1 MKVRFWGTRGSIPAP
16 GSETSRYGGN
26 TTCLEIQSGKTRL
39 IFDAGTG
46 IRQLGYLLK
55 SENLPIRIIFTHFHW
70 DHIQGLPFFIPIYIP
85 DKPVE
90 FYAYPP
96 FYQGLKEM
104 MMNQLQK
111 DYFPAE
117 YQTLPS
123 LLKFFKLKKRN
134 NSFGSLQISLIENN
148 HPGGAIGYRLVEGK
162 KAFVFL
168 SDNEL
173 KPPEARTDWTDFVQ
187 FCKGADVL
195 VHDAQYNDQELKE
208 KPGWGHSSYSQVCQ
222 LALEAGVKQLI
233 FTHHEP
239 LHSDDYIDD
248 EVSQWREWIKDNG
261 GGYDL
266 RAASEG
272 EEIEL

>member
-1 MKVRFWGTRGSIPAP
+1 MKIRFWGTRGSIPAP
-16 GSETSRYGGN
+16 GSNTSRYGGN
-26 TTCLEIQSGKTRL
+26 TTCLEVKSGKTRL

-55 SENLPIRIIFTHFHW
+55 NESLPIRIIFTHFHW

-96 FYQGLKEM
+96 FYHGLKEM
-104 MMNQLQK
+104 MVNQLK
-111 DYFPAE
+111 KEYFPAE

-123 LLKFFKLKKRN
+123 LMKFFKLKKKN
-134 NSFGSLQISLIENN
+134 NIMEPFQISLIENN
-148 HPGGAIGYRLVEGK
+148 HPGGAIGYRISSGK
-162 KAFVFL
+162 KGLVFL
-168 SDNEL
+168 TDNEL
-173 KPPEARTDWTDFVQ
+173 KPPETKTDWSDFVR
-187 FCKGADVL
+187 FSKGADVL

-208 KPGWGHSSYSQVCQ
+208 KPGWGHSSYAQVCQ
-222 LALEAGVKQLI
+222 LALEAEVKQLI

-248 EVSQWREWIKDNG
+248 EVSKWRGWVKEKG
-261 GGYDL
+261 GTFDL
-266 RAASEG
+266 WGASED